1 VQLCPCTHLRMPKIQ
16 APRQVSAARRLAWL
30 QWRTTGDRCEVRSGE
45 PSMMEGDDPL
55 VDRDA
60 FDSLP
65 GLPRALPDPGDLF
78 ATLLAR

>member
-1 VQLCPCTHLRMPKIQ
+1 
-16 APRQVSAARRLAWL
+16 
-30 QWRTTGDRCEVRSGE
+30 
-45 PSMMEGDDPL
+45 MMEGDDPL

-60 FDSLP
+60 FGLLP

>member
-1 VQLCPCTHLRMPKIQ
+1 
-16 APRQVSAARRLAWL
+16 
-30 QWRTTGDRCEVRSGE
+30 
-45 PSMMEGDDPL
+45 MMEGDDPL